1 MSPTR
6 WFSILCTLFLLALT
20 VSPTFAAAITVDT
33 LTDGLGVA
41 GCSLRE
47 AIANANNDNAA
58 QVGCGTGSGADVITL
73 NVSGTYTLLLANGGE
88 IDVTSDI
95 DIVEGGGVSATI
107 SGNNTSRVFNI
118 STAGGNLTLTG
129 LVVQNGSDTTAG
141 GCIQVGASS
150 GGAITFN
157 NGTLQNCVTTNSGGA
172 IGSVGAT
179 HSITISGS
187 TLQNNTS
194 GINGGAISQ
203 TGTAS
208 TLSISGS
215 TFTSNRAG
223 TGTGGSFGGAILYAG
238 NNTGSFS
245 VSSSTFS
252 SNRAESTTANG
263 RGGAIHFTASN
274 VALTGTIT
282 GSTFTSNQALVGD
295 RLGGAIYKSGVGT
308 LNVISS
314 VFTGNS
320 ADEGGAFYNAQ
331 GNLSVTSSRIQTNTA
346 STNGGAYYSVGG
358 TDSISASCIVNNG
371 DTAVV
376 DTEQGADTIAD
387 GNGNI
392 AQSNWWG
399 SSWGPLITA
408 AGGGSAVSNGDSIS
422 GDGNNSGEP
431 AGNIATVHVNLTNPG
446 SLTSAPTGNWLTV
459 APTVAG
465 ATCMTCTGASSI
477 GHARFCS

>member
-58 QVGCGTGSGADVITL
+58 QVGCAAGSGADVITL
-73 NVSGTYTLLLANGGE
+73 NVSGTYTLTSGG
-88 IDVTSDI
+88 IIVNSDI
-95 DIVEGGGVSATI
+95 TINEGGGVAAVI
-107 SGNNTSRVFNI
+107 SGNNASRVFEI
-118 STAGGNLTLTG
+118 QLGGDLALNG
-129 LVVQNGSDTTAG
+129 LVVQNGTVTDNSAG
-141 GCIQVGASS
+141 GCIQVDS
-150 GGAITFN
+150 GGSLTFN
-157 NGTLQNCVTTNSGGA
+157 SGTLQSCTTNNSGGA
-172 IGSVGAT
+172 IGSTGAI
-179 HSITISGS
+179 HSVTVSGS

-208 TLSISGS
+208 NLSVTGS
-215 TFTSNRAG
+215 TFSSNRAG

-238 NNTGSFS
+238 NDTGSFS
-245 VSSSTFS
+245 VSGSTFT
-252 SNRAESTTANG
+252 SNLAQSTTANG

-308 LNVISS
+308 LNVSSS

-346 STNGGAYYSVGG
+346 STDGDAYYSVSGG

-371 DTAVV
+371 DTAVI
-376 DTEQGADTIAD
+376 DTEVSNVLVANGS
-387 GNGNI
+387 GNI

-408 AGGGSAVSNGDSIS
+408 AGGGSAVSNGDSIVGS
-422 GDGNNSGEP
+422 GNAQVD
-431 AGNIATVHVNLTNPG
+431 VDLTNAG